1 MGASV
6 SMCAEHYVVRHISE
20 EFTRLD
26 KDNKG
31 YLTLS
36 HVMRDDSDA
45 CFRPP
50 PRAEIDL
57 KCIPSLYFLD
67 QTKSGMFHKSDFMSL
82 FQTCLAW
89 QRTFRPDMEEK
100 ELVLDPAAF
109 LTFKFCRDCEHLGTT
124 HFAKWFCRLLAEGT
138 PFTEHEGQLQL
149 TRTHVLTLYKLLQ
162 IDKTTSTTADGL
174 FLLLHETGSELVC
187 FSFVCLFCLFWLVWF
202 CFRALQNLNLAS
214 LSLLTHSLMSLSLRS
229 IPNKVSPNYFLFL
242 MVVIVVFLLF

>member
-174 FLLLHETGSELVC
+174 FLLLHETGSELGLPFQEDTVPLEAVEG
-187 FSFVCLFCLFWLVWF
+187 FLQTFIQAHIQVMQDLGLDH
-202 CFRALQNLNLAS
+202 ANIGQNLDG
-214 LSLLTHSLMSLSLRS
+214 
-229 IPNKVSPNYFLFL
+229 LF
-242 MVVIVVFLLF
+242 